1 MPAAEQF
8 LLAAALRRL
17 DGRLNGDKVKL
28 GVGISQSGGIMT
40 DTSQHFAEGDFRAG
54 RVLSRTF
61 SVFSRN
67 LLPFCLVTVIA
78 ALPNLLV
85 FTPGARVLN
94 PATVTP
100 GASAVRLLLGF
111 GLAMVLNALSQ
122 AIVLYG
128 AFEDM
133 RGQPVHLM
141 ESLRIGLRRFFPVLG
156 VAIGVAILTALA
168 GILLLFPAFIVAT
181 MLLVAMPACVVERL
195 GPGKSMSR
203 SAQLTKGHRWKIFGL
218 WLLAMFVSGVM
229 QSVLTGLSRLIGGPT
244 LAWIVFL
251 AWSAVFGA
259 FYAIMVVVIYH
270 DLRVAK
276 EGVDTDQIAAVFD

>member
-1 MPAAEQF
+1 
-8 LLAAALRRL
+8 
-17 DGRLNGDKVKL
+17 
-28 GVGISQSGGIMT
+28 MT
-40 DTSQHFAEGDFRAG
+40 DTSQHFAEVDFRVG

-61 SVFSRN
+61 SVLSRN

-78 ALPNLLV
+78 ALPNLLI
-85 FTPGARVLN
+85 FAPGAQGFG
-94 PATVTP
+94 PATLTP
-100 GASAVRLLLGF
+100 GASAVRLVLGF
-111 GLAMVLNALSQ
+111 GLAMMLNALSQ

-156 VAIGVAILTALA
+156 VAIGVAVLTGLA
-168 GILLLFPAFIVAT
+168 AILLFFPAFIVAT
-181 MLLVAMPACVVERL
+181 MLLVSMPACVVEQL

-203 SAQLTKGHRWKIFGL
+203 SKQLTKGHRWKIFGL
-218 WLLAMFVSGVM
+218 WLLAMFVAGIL
-229 QSVLTGLSRLIGGPT
+229 QSVLIGLAGLIGGPI
-244 LAWIVFL
+244 LALIVFL
-251 AWSAVFGA
+251 AWSAFFGA

-270 DLRVAK
+270 DLRVTK